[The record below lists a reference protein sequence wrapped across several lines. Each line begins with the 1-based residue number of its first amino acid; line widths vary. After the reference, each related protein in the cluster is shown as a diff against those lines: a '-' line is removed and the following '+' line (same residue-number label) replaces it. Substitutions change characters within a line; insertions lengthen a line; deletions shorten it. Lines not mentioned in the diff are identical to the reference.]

1 MGGWRIERRE
11 RERDAHARARTHTRT
26 QTRTHQH
33 ASTHTHTHTQ
43 VLAAQHF
50 RNVQARFGCIG
61 LRVALLSRYTPL
73 KEKKAI
79 FAQSE
84 AGELDIIVG
93 THALL
98 TPKMQFCD
106 LGLVVVDEE
115 QRFGVNQKE
124 KLKALAVSPDTKHS
138 PHTPNPTPK
147 PPKPKS

>member
-1 MGGWRIERRE
+1 MGGRRIERE
-11 RERDAHARARTHTRT
+11 RERERERCTRPSARTHT

-124 KLKALAVSPDTKHS
+124 KLKALAVSPRH
-138 PHTPNPTPK
+138 
-147 PPKPKS
+147 